1 MLLPIGFGS
10 RYLLL
15 VAEDFLQLLLFA
27 AQLLLEQVTPVMSQ
41 CFLQR

>member
-1 MLLPIGFGS
+1 MLQKGLGS
-10 RYLLL
+10 CYLLL
-15 VAEDFLQLLLFA
+15 SVENFLQLLLFA